1 MRLALEFTVVSTVLN
16 IEFFY
21 LIRVDKMAS
30 IFYRY
35 DQNTIYLNTIFFII
49 LKQAKCMYSRGNI
62 LIISIGGSIETNGD
76 CRMMT

>member
-30 IFYRY
+30 IFYCY
-35 DQNTIYLNTIFFII
+35 DQNTIYLNTIFS
-49 LKQAKCMYSRGNI
+49 LYSSKLNACI
-62 LIISIGGSIETNGD
+62 QEETFLSYLSFLSVLVAQ
-76 CRMMT
+76 